1 MRRAAAIVCAILLSI
16 TNILL
21 WPIAKAVEKLGE
33 WLDDDLDDGKDHF
46 GTYK

>member
-1 MRRAAAIVCAILLSI
+1 MRRAAGIVCSILLSI

-21 WPIAKAVEKLGE
+21 WPIAKAVEKLDE
-33 WLDDDLDDGKDHF
+33 WLDDDLDDGEDHF